1 MQDDARALLRCPHC
15 GEPFVPDRAPRLQC
29 PTGHSFD
36 AAKQGYY
43 NFLTGKGTPFTADS
57 AAMAA
62 SRAAFLDSGHYAPL
76 AEALAGMVRDGM
88 SSTDPPR
95 DTGTPVVVDAGA
107 GTGYYLHEV
116 TTRLSPQDT
125 GSTVPAAVAFDISKF
140 ALRRAAR
147 LNPDAA
153 VFVWDVWRPLPLA
166 AGSADALLVVF
177 APRNPAEFRRVL
189 RPGGVAVVVT
199 PQPAHLRE
207 IADVAGLLDIE
218 EGKTERLD
226 AGMGEDFELVERR
239 TLEFGLSLT
248 PADVAAVA
256 LMGPAG
262 HHLDPAALARRTEA
276 LGDFTSVT
284 AAFTLSAYRPRTV

>member
-1 MQDDARALLRCPHC
+1 MQASPAPGSRLRCPS
-15 GEPFVPDRAPRLQC
+15 
-29 PTGHSFD
+29 GHSFD

-43 NFLTGKGTPFTADS
+43 NFLTGKGTSFTADS

-62 SRAAFLDSGHYAPL
+62 SRATFLEAGHYEPL
-76 AEALAGMVRDGM
+76 AEALSGMVRSALPYDAGA
-88 SSTDPPR
+88 
-95 DTGTPVVVDAGA
+95 PVVVDAGA

-116 TTRLSPQDT
+116 TTRLTAEASGTAMP
-125 GSTVPAAVAFDISKF
+125 SAVAFDISKF

-166 AGSADALLVVF
+166 DESADAVLVVF

-199 PQPAHLRE
+199 PLPSHLRE

-226 AGMGEDFELVERR
+226 AGMAEDFELMDRR
-239 TLEFGLSLT
+239 TLEFALSLS

-262 HHLDPAALARRTEA
+262 HHLDPAALAVRTAA
-276 LGDFTSVT
+276 LGAETPVT
-284 AAFTLSAYRPRTV
+284 AGFTLSAYRPLPA

>member
-1 MQDDARALLRCPHC
+1 MRDDVRALLRCPHC
-15 GEPFVPDRAPRLQC
+15 GEPFLPAPASRLQC
-29 PTGHSFD
+29 PSGHSFD

-43 NFLTGKGTPFTADS
+43 NFLTGKGTSFTADS

-62 SRAAFLDSGHYAPL
+62 SRAAFLGAGHYGPL
-76 AEALAGMVRDGM
+76 ADALGAMVRSALPHDAGA
-88 SSTDPPR
+88 
-95 DTGTPVVVDAGA
+95 PVVVDAGA

-116 TTRLSPQDT
+116 TRRLTAESSEAATP
-125 GSTVPAAVAFDISKF
+125 SAVAFDISKF

-166 AGSADALLVVF
+166 DESADAVLVVF

-199 PQPAHLRE
+199 PLPSHLRE

-226 AGMGEDFELVERR
+226 AGMAEDFELIDRR
-239 TLEFGLSLT
+239 TLEFTLSLS

-262 HHLDPAALARRTEA
+262 HHLDPAALAQRTAA
-276 LGDFTSVT
+276 LSAETPVT
-284 AAFTLSAYRPRTV
+284 AGFTLSAYRPLPA

>member
-1 MQDDARALLRCPHC
+1 
-15 GEPFVPDRAPRLQC
+15 
-29 PTGHSFD
+29 
-36 AAKQGYY
+36 
-43 NFLTGKGTPFTADS
+43 
-57 AAMAA
+57 MAA
-62 SRAAFLDSGHYAPL
+62 SRAAFLDGGHYAPL
-76 AEALAGMVRDGM
+76 AEALTGMVRDGIA
-88 SSTDPPR
+88 STAPSR
-95 DTGTPVVVDAGA
+95 EGGLPVVVDAGA
-107 GTGYYLHEV
+107 GTGYYLHHV
-116 TTRLSPQDT
+116 ARRLSPQEP
-125 GSTVPAAVAFDISKF
+125 GSAAPAAVAFDISKF

-166 AGSADALLVVF
+166 DGSADALLVVF
-177 APRNPAEFRRVL
+177 APRNPAEFHRVL

-199 PQPAHLRE
+199 PLPTHLRE
-207 IADVAGLLDIE
+207 IAEVAGLLDIE

-262 HHLDPAALARRTEA
+262 HHLDPAELARRTEA
-276 LGDFTSVT
+276 LGDLTPVT
-284 AAFTLSAYRPRTV
+284 AAFTLSAYRPRAV

>member
-1 MQDDARALLRCPHC
+1 MP
-15 GEPFVPDRAPRLQC
+15 VAPGPRSRLQC
-29 PTGHSFD
+29 PSGHSFD

-43 NFLTGKGTPFTADS
+43 NFLTGKGTSFTADS

-62 SRAAFLDSGHYAPL
+62 SRATFLEAGHYGPL
-76 AEALAGMVRDGM
+76 ADALSAMVRSALAHDAGA
-88 SSTDPPR
+88 
-95 DTGTPVVVDAGA
+95 PVLVDAGS
-107 GTGYYLHEV
+107 GTGYYLHAV
-116 TTRLSPQDT
+116 TRQLAAE
-125 GSTVPAAVAFDISKF
+125 GSEAATPSAVAFDISKF

-166 AGSADALLVVF
+166 DESADAVLVVF
-177 APRNPAEFRRVL
+177 APRNPAEFHRVL

-199 PQPAHLRE
+199 PLPSHLRE

-226 AGMGEDFELVERR
+226 AGMAEDFELIDRR
-239 TLEFGLSLT
+239 TLEFTLSLS

-262 HHLDPAALARRTEA
+262 HHLDPAALAQRTAA
-276 LGDFTSVT
+276 LGAETPVT
-284 AAFTLSAYRPRTV
+284 AGFTLSAYRPLPA

>member
-1 MQDDARALLRCPHC
+1 MKDDVRALLRCPHC
-15 GEPFVPDRAPRLQC
+15 GEPFVPDQGPRLQC
-29 PTGHSFD
+29 PAGHSFD

-43 NFLTGKGTPFTADS
+43 NFLTGKGTAFTADS

-76 AEALAGMVRDGM
+76 AEALAGMVREGM
-88 SSTDPPR
+88 ASTDPSR

-107 GTGYYLHEV
+107 GTGYYLHGV
-116 TTRLSPQDT
+116 TTRLSPQGS
-125 GSTVPAAVAFDISKF
+125 GSTAPAAVAFDISKF

-207 IADVAGLLDIE
+207 IAEVAGLLDIE

-226 AGMGEDFELVERR
+226 AGMGEDFELLERR

-248 PADVAAVA
+248 PADVASVA

-262 HHLDPAALARRTEA
+262 HHLDPEALARRTEA
-276 LGDFTSVT
+276 LGALTPVT
-284 AAFTLSAYRPRTV
+284 AAFTLSAYRPRAA

>member
-1 MQDDARALLRCPHC
+1 MRDDVRTLLRCPHC
-15 GEPFVPDRAPRLQC
+15 GDPFLPGSGPRLRC
-29 PTGHSFD
+29 PAGHSFD

-43 NFLTGKGTPFTADS
+43 NFLTGKGTAFTADS
-57 AAMAA
+57 AAMAL
-62 SRAAFLDSGHYAPL
+62 SRAAFLESGHYGPL
-76 AEALAGMVRDGM
+76 AEALTGMVRDGTAH
-88 SSTDPPR
+88 TD
-95 DTGTPVVVDAGA
+95 GQPVVVDAGA
-107 GTGYYLHEV
+107 GTGYYLHQV
-116 TTRLSPQDT
+116 TTRLSLQGTEPS
-125 GSTVPAAVAFDISKF
+125 GPAAVAFDISKF

-166 AGSADALLVVF
+166 EGSADALLVVF

-199 PQPAHLRE
+199 PRPSHLRE
-207 IADVAGLLDIE
+207 IAAVAGLLDIE
-218 EGKTERLD
+218 AGKTERLD

-248 PADVAAVA
+248 PEDVAAVA

-262 HHLDPAALARRTEA
+262 HHLEPAELVRRTEVLDA
-276 LGDFTSVT
+276 LTPVT
-284 AAFTLSAYRPRTV
+284 AAFTLSAYRPRTA